1 MPEEAVL
8 HMTQQQVEAYLE
20 DLRVRHRTEETI
32 QNYRTSL
39 GQLYRDLPEGN
50 PLGRETLG
58 WWQGRLLAS
67 GYTPRTV
74 NRALSVANSFFAFL
88 GHRELQTSAFLE
100 PPRDVAPP
108 ELTRREYLRMLQTAR
123 TLGKERTYLL
133 IKLFAT
139 TGLTVQQLPC
149 VTVEA
154 VEGGSLS
161 FRQGG
166 KQVAMRIP
174 EPLQEEL
181 EDYARRSGVCSGPVF
196 VTRGGTPLS
205 RTNVSDSIRHLCW
218 DARVDERKGNPT
230 CLRRL
235 YLSTVGHIRDS
246 LSILLDQTYQ
256 RLLEAEQETIGWGQA
271 ENREF

>member
-39 GQLYRDLPEGN
+39 GQLYRDLPEGK

-154 VEGGSLS
+154 VEGGASPS
-161 FRQGG
+161 
-166 KQVAMRIP
+166 
-174 EPLQEEL
+174 
-181 EDYARRSGVCSGPVF
+181 ARAG
-196 VTRGGTPLS
+196 S
-205 RTNVSDSIRHLCW
+205 RWRCGSPSPCRRNWRTMP
-218 DARVDERKGNPT
+218 AGAGFAAG
-230 CLRRL
+230 RRL
-235 YLSTVGHIRDS
+235 
-246 LSILLDQTYQ
+246 
-256 RLLEAEQETIGWGQA
+256 
-271 ENREF
+271 

>member
-39 GQLYRDLPEGN
+39 GQLYRDLPEGK

-139 TGLTVQQLPC
+139 TGLTVQ
-149 VTVEA
+149 
-154 VEGGSLS
+154 
-161 FRQGG
+161 
-166 KQVAMRIP
+166 
-174 EPLQEEL
+174 
-181 EDYARRSGVCSGPVF
+181 
-196 VTRGGTPLS
+196 
-205 RTNVSDSIRHLCW
+205 
-218 DARVDERKGNPT
+218 
-230 CLRRL
+230 
-235 YLSTVGHIRDS
+235 
-246 LSILLDQTYQ
+246 
-256 RLLEAEQETIGWGQA
+256 
-271 ENREF
+271 

>member
-20 DLRVRHRTEETI
+20 YLRVRHRTEETI

-39 GQLYRDLPEGN
+39 GQLYRDLPEGK
-50 PLGRETLG
+50 PLGRETLS

-154 VEGGSLS
+154 VEGGASPS
-161 FRQGG
+161 
-166 KQVAMRIP
+166 
-174 EPLQEEL
+174 
-181 EDYARRSGVCSGPVF
+181 ARAG
-196 VTRGGTPLS
+196 S
-205 RTNVSDSIRHLCW
+205 RWRCGSPSPCRRNWRTMPAGAGFAAGR
-218 DARVDERKGNPT
+218 
-230 CLRRL
+230 CL
-235 YLSTVGHIRDS
+235 
-246 LSILLDQTYQ
+246 
-256 RLLEAEQETIGWGQA
+256 
-271 ENREF
+271 